1 MKLYLDKWAEAQNI
15 LVCGATGTRKSSILR
30 SFADQ
35 AIARGWP
42 IIFTDLK
49 REYVAEYYR
58 PGVDYLINFAD
69 ARCAKWVLHREFTNR
84 LEAKT
89 VVHAIVKEREN
100 SIPFFIDGTR
110 DIGSFLLGCLNLP
123 VKQILSL
130 VKSKDKLKEALYGSG
145 LENLLDGSAEAV
157 YGILN
162 NLSNAFSS
170 LGLLPQEEGNQEIC
184 IREWCRA
191 GKNRK
196 GNIFFASSPDD
207 FPAQKDLQTLMLDML
222 LLGMQT
228 TKGPGLCLFD
238 EIGVWGEIP
247 RYEQSLSIQRSS
259 GNPIISAFQGFSQLR
274 ENYGIEKAE
283 SITSNPFTRIVLRMA
298 SPKEAQYA
306 ADLLAK
312 PAELERVKESV
323 DANQFKE
330 WSKRNHSYSLE
341 RPMVS
346 PVTAGQIQALPDG
359 HGYLGQAGSITPL
372 HIAYRPAKKNQ
383 PDLVPRIWP
392 AWVPPEKPKEKKN
405 ADLQKRPHLQD
416 YTQGELPT

>member
-1 MKLYLDKWAEAQNI
+1 VKLYLDQRAEAQNI

-42 IIFTDLK
+42 VIFTDLK

-69 ARCAKWVLHREFTNR
+69 ARCAKWVLHREFTSQ
-84 LEAKT
+84 LEART
-89 VVHAIVKEREN
+89 VAHAIIKEREH
-100 SIPFFIDGTR
+100 SIPYFIDGVR
-110 DIGSFLLGCLNLP
+110 NILSFLLGDLHLSVP
-123 VKQILSL
+123 KILDII
-130 VKSKDKLKEALYGSG
+130 KDPGVLEKVLQGSG
-145 LENLLDGSAEAV
+145 LEVLMKGSLEAR
-157 YGILN
+157 YGFVGNLN
-162 NLSNAFSS
+162 NALAP
-170 LGLLPQEEGNQEIC
+170 LGLLPQDDGRQEFC
-184 IREWCRA
+184 VREWSRA

-196 GNIFFASSPDD
+196 GNIFLASSPDD
-207 FPAQKDLQTLMLDML
+207 FPAQKEMQTLMLDML

-259 GNPIISAFQGFSQLR
+259 GNPIVSAFQGFSQLR

-283 SITSNPFTRIVLRMA
+283 SITSNPYTTIVLRMK
-298 SPKEAQYA
+298 SPKEAEYA

-312 PAELERVKESV
+312 PAELERVKESI
-323 DANQFKE
+323 DANQLKDY
-330 WSKRNHSYSLE
+330 SKKHHSYSSE

-346 PVTAGQIQALPDG
+346 PVTAGQVQALPDG
-359 HGYLGQAGSITPL
+359 HGFLGQAGSITPL
-372 HIAYRPAKKNQ
+372 HIAYRPAKRNQ
-383 PDLVPRIWP
+383 PDLVPRVWP

-405 ADLQKRPHLQD
+405 SDLQKRPHLQD
-416 YTQGELPT
+416 YTQAELPT